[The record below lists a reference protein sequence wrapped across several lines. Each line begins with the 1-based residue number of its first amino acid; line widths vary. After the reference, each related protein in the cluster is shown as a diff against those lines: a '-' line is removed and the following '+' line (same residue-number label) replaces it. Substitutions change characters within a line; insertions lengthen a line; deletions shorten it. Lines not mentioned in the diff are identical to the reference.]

1 MPKEFKHDTS
11 ETLPLNDL
19 TFTCN
24 SFVTD
29 KNIYAT
35 LFLLFNS
42 FWDFF
47 VNSIIIFSELKL

>member
-1 MPKEFKHDTS
+1 MWRHTRVILFLD
-11 ETLPLNDL
+11 DL
-19 TFTCN
+19 THSCN

-35 LFLLFNS
+35 LFLFNS

-47 VNSIIIFSELKL
+47 VSSIIIFSELKL